1 MLAAFRS
8 EFRWVYAVGVLALAA
23 APVAANAETYH
34 WLTVRGPNAPVAKT
48 MMDLVAEFQNTHPDF
63 SIEMETIPDRPAYLQ
78 KVKIL
83 ATSGELPELFDA
95 DAEPYFED
103 IVAAGL
109 VANVGKI
116 IDGLGITEKFIP
128 FALDYER
135 FDDGSLWLLP
145 FEANVEYFYYHKD
158 LFEQAGV
165 EPPKTIDEFLAT
177 CSAIGK
183 AGITP
188 ISVAGKDGWPLYR
201 YLSMPSWRRM
211 GNEFLDKLK
220 VGEIKMNSEVGIEDA
235 TFFQQLGAN
244 CFQEGFTSTDYTT
257 ALDLFMTK
265 RAAIYYVGTWELHSL
280 LDETG
285 KLKDDIAYF
294 KMPIFDENDATKPGD
309 FYAHSGI
316 GTAIRADA
324 ATDELKEF
332 LAFAAD
338 RFAEISHQR
347 YGGLSSFKMTDT
359 SGLSEAYQNV
369 FADMAAVQQYAKVWD
384 VKLDAGTVDTLLRQ
398 SQLLGLGQITPE
410 QFATEVDTSIQ
421 QYLSNR

>member
-1 MLAAFRS
+1 
-8 EFRWVYAVGVLALAA
+8 
-23 APVAANAETYH
+23 
-34 WLTVRGPNAPVAKT
+34 
-48 MMDLVAEFQNTHPDF
+48 
-63 SIEMETIPDRPAYLQ
+63 
-78 KVKIL
+78 
-83 ATSGELPELFDA
+83 
-95 DAEPYFED
+95 
-103 IVAAGL
+103 
-109 VANVGKI
+109 VANVGEI
-116 IDGLGITEKFIP
+116 IDAVGITDKFIP

-158 LFEQAGV
+158 LFQQAGV
-165 EPPKTIDEFLAT
+165 DAPKTIDEFLST
-177 CSAIGK
+177 CTAIGK

-188 ISVAGKDGWPLYR
+188 ISVAGKEGWPLYR
-201 YLSMPSWRRM
+201 YLSMPSWRQM

-244 CFQEGFTSTDYTT
+244 CFQEGFTSTDYTA

-265 RAAIYYVGTWELHSL
+265 KAAIYYVGTWELHSL
-280 LDETG
+280 LDESG

-294 KMPIFDENDATKPGD
+294 KMPVIDANDATGPSD

-338 RFAEISHQR
+338 RFAEISHKQ
-347 YGGLSSFKMTDT
+347 YGGLSSFKMANTDDLT
-359 SGLSEAYQNV
+359 AAYKDV
-369 FADMAAVQQYAKVWD
+369 FADMAAVKQYAKVWD

-398 SQLLGLGQITPE
+398 SQLLGLGQATPE

-421 QYLSNR
+421 QYLSSR

>member
-1 MLAAFRS
+1 MFGIPSKLKWICATS
-8 EFRWVYAVGVLALAA
+8 AVALMAMV
-23 APVAANAETYH
+23 PAANAASYH

-48 MMDLVAEFQNTHPDF
+48 MMDLVAEFQKTHPDF
-63 SIEMETIPDRPAYLQ
+63 NIEMESIADRPAYLQ

-103 IVAAGL
+103 IVKAGL
-109 VANVGKI
+109 VANVGEI
-116 IDGLGITEKFIP
+116 IDAVGITDKFIP

-158 LFEQAGV
+158 LFQQAGV
-165 EPPKTIDEFLAT
+165 DAPKTIDEFLST
-177 CSAIGK
+177 CTAIGK

-188 ISVAGKDGWPLYR
+188 ISVAGKEGWPLYR

-244 CFQEGFTSTDYTT
+244 CFQEGFTSTDYTA

-265 RAAIYYVGTWELHSL
+265 KAAIYYVGTWELHSL
-280 LDETG
+280 LDESG

-294 KMPIFDENDATKPGD
+294 KMPVIDVNDATGPSD

-338 RFAEISHQR
+338 RFAEISHKQ
-347 YGGLSSFKMTDT
+347 YGGLSSFKMANTDDLT
-359 SGLSEAYQNV
+359 AAYKDV
-369 FADMAAVQQYAKVWD
+369 FADMAAVKQYAKVWD

-398 SQLLGLGQITPE
+398 SQLLGLGQATPE

-421 QYLSNR
+421 QYLSSR